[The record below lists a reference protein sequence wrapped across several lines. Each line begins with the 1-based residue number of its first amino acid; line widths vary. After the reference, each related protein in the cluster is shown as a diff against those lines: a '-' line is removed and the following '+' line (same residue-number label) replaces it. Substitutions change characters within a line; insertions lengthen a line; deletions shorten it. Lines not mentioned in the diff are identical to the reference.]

1 MISSPNGRVN
11 RSQMPRG
18 QRLQMTQ
25 SEASQS
31 IQRMQGLI
39 VDISKELAL
48 FVLRKG
54 YKSLG
59 YANATD
65 CLAERLGLGY
75 DGAHRRVQAAEC
87 KGELVNLTPYRHL
100 QAFVWKMPDSHTRP
114 LLTLDD
120 PQTRLG
126 AVIKAEV
133 ISTKTGAP
141 VTASTLAS
149 IVTRMTKPTKKGR
162 PAAAAA
168 RRTRC
173 PMCTGTGWL
182 STAIVPA

>member
-1 MISSPNGRVN
+1 MISSPNGRLI
-11 RSQMPRG
+11 RSQRVRV

-25 SEASQS
+25 DEASRS

-48 FVLRKG
+48 FCLRQG
-54 YKSLG
+54 WKSLG

-75 DGAHRRVQAAEC
+75 DGAHRRVQAAEV
-87 KGELVNLTPYRHL
+87 KGQLVNLTPDRNL

-120 PQTRLG
+120 PQQRLG
-126 AVIKAEV
+126 AVIQAEV

-141 VTASTLAS
+141 VTASALAG
-149 IVTRMTKPTKKGR
+149 IVRGMAKPTKKGR

-168 RRTRC
+168 RRSRC
-173 PMCTGTGWL
+173 PMCRGSGWL